1 MGVPLA
7 AIGRVIGLQELLLFG
22 GTALV
27 GAGAVTAVGWAGL
40 AVPGAVLIFV
50 AIRGVA

>member
-1 MGVPLA
+1 MS
-7 AIGRVIGLQELLLFG
+7 AIGTISNVIGLQEILLLG
-22 GTALV
+22 GTLLV
-27 GAGAVTAVGWAGL
+27 GAGAVLAVGWAGL